1 MTSTASKIRMWDERY
16 RTDTYAYGK
25 DPNLFFSTQLE
36 MIVPGRLLLPG
47 EGEGR
52 NAVYAASRGWSVDAF
67 DQSAF
72 GKIKALALA
81 GELGVEIRYRVCA
94 MEDFPFGQDQYDAV
108 GLIFFH
114 LDPARRALLHRK
126 ACESLKPGGS
136 LILEAFHKEQL
147 NRNSG
152 GPQSPELLFDEG
164 ALASDFESL
173 EIRLLE
179 KNEIMLDEGSFHRG
193 EAAVVRFLGIK
204 PG

>member
-1 MTSTASKIRMWDERY
+1 MTSTTSKIRMWDERY
-16 RTDTYAYGK
+16 RTDTYVYGK
-25 DPNLFFSTQLE
+25 NPNVFFSTQLE
-36 MIVPGRLLLPG
+36 RAVPGRLLLPG

-52 NAVYAASRGWSVDAF
+52 NAVYAAGRGWIVDAF
-67 DQSAF
+67 DQSAY
-72 GKIKALALA
+72 GRTKALALA
-81 GELGVEIRYRVCA
+81 GKQGVEIRYRVCA
-94 MEDFPFGQDQYDAV
+94 VEDFPFGQDQYDAV

-152 GPQSPELLFDEG
+152 GPQSPELLFDER

-179 KNEIMLDEGSFHRG
+179 KKEIMLTEGLFHRG

>member
-1 MTSTASKIRMWDERY
+1 MTIASSKIRMWDERY
-16 RTDTYAYGK
+16 RTDTYVYGRH
-25 DPNLFFSTQLE
+25 PNVFFSTQVE
-36 MIVPGRLLLPG
+36 KTVPGHLLLPG

-52 NAVYAASRGWSVDAF
+52 NAVYAAGRGWTVDAF
-67 DQSAF
+67 DQSAY
-72 GKIKALALA
+72 GRIKALVLA
-81 GELGVEIRYRVCA
+81 GEQGVEIRYRVCA

-114 LDPARRALLHRK
+114 LDPARRALLHRN

-152 GPQSPELLFDEG
+152 GPQSPELLYDEP

-179 KNEIMLDEGSFHRG
+179 KKEIMLDEGRFHQG
-193 EAAVVRFLGIK
+193 KATVIRFLGIK